1 MPNAIESAALIGYTG
16 FVGSTLARDR
26 SFRATFNSRNIET
39 IRGRHFNTVVCA
51 GVSAVKWLANKE
63 PDKDWEAISR
73 LIDCLSTVEADRFVL
88 ISTIDVYRDPSGQT
102 ERDAPPLDGLHPYGR
117 HRLKLEAFVRQRF
130 PVSTIVRLPAL
141 FGTGLR
147 KNAIYDMIHLNAPE
161 KVVPNGSFQW
171 YPTRRLADDLDRIVA
186 AGLDLVN
193 ITAEPVEMGA
203 IHDRFFAD
211 VTIAP
216 PVAKPPRY
224 DMRSIFDEVL
234 GGHGGY
240 HLSANQVFQELETFI
255 AEARAA
261 S

>member
-1 MPNAIESAALIGYTG
+1 MPTAIEGAALIGHTG

-26 SFRATFNSRNIET
+26 RFPATFNSRNIET

-63 PDKDWEAISR
+63 PEKDWEGISR
-73 LIDCLSTVEADRFVL
+73 LIDCLSGVKAERFVL

-102 ERDAPPLDGLHPYGR
+102 ERDAPPVDGLHPYGL
-117 HRLKLEAFVRQRF
+117 HRLKLEAFIRQQF
-130 PVSTIVRLPAL
+130 PVSTTVRLPAL

-216 PVAKPPRY
+216 PVANPPRY
-224 DMRSIFDEVL
+224 DMRSIFDAVL

-240 HLSANQVFQELETFI
+240 HLSADQVFQELEIFI
-255 AEARAA
+255 TEARAA

>member
-1 MPNAIESAALIGYTG
+1 MANPVEGAALIGYTG

-26 SFRATFNSRNIET
+26 SFVAMFNSRNIET
-39 IRGRHFNTVVCA
+39 IRGRHFSTVVCA

-63 PDKDWEAISR
+63 PEKDWEGISR
-73 LIDCLSTVEADRFVL
+73 LIDCLRDVKAERFVL
-88 ISTIDVYRDPSGQT
+88 ISTIDVYRESSEQT
-102 ERDAPPLDGLHPYGR
+102 EIDVPPVEGLHPYGL
-117 HRLKLEAFVRQRF
+117 HRLKLEAFVREQF

-141 FGTGLR
+141 FGAGLR

-171 YPTRRLADDLDRIVA
+171 YPTRRLADDVDRIVG

-193 ITAEPVEMGA
+193 VTAEPVEMAA
-203 IHDRFFAD
+203 IHDRFFAG

-216 PVAKPPRY
+216 PVANPPRY
-224 DMRSIFDEVL
+224 DLRSIHDAVL

-240 HLSANQVFQELETFI
+240 HLSADQVFQELEIFI
-255 AEARAA
+255 AEAKAA
-261 S
+261 

>member
-1 MPNAIESAALIGYTG
+1 MSTTREGHALIGYTG
-16 FVGSTLARDR
+16 FVGGTLARDR
-26 SFRATFNSRNIET
+26 PFAATFNSRNIET
-39 IRGRHFNTVVCA
+39 IRGRGFETVVCA

-63 PDKDWEAISR
+63 PEKDWEGIDR
-73 LIDCLSTVEADRFVL
+73 LIRCLTEVKADRFVL

-102 ERDAPPLDGLHPYGR
+102 ERDAPSVEGLHPYGL
-117 HRLKLEAFVRQRF
+117 HRLKLEAFVRQQF

-171 YPTRRLADDLDRIVA
+171 YPTRRLADDLDRIIA

-216 PVAKPPRY
+216 PVANPPRY
-224 DMRSIFDEVL
+224 DLRSIHDTVL

-240 HLSANQVFQELETFI
+240 HLSADRVFQELGTFI
-255 AEARAA
+255 AEARSAA
-261 S
+261 